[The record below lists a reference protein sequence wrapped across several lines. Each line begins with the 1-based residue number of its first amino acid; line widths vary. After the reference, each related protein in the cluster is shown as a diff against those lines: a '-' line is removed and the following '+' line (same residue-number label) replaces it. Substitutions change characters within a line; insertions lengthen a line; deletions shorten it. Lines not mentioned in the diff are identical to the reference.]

1 MARPANRCAIRF
13 MPADFAPAR
22 SWRPSLPASSQ
33 LWLDSGMAYVVADPC
48 VKCKY
53 TDCVAVCPVDCFYE
67 GKNSLAI
74 NPDECI
80 DCGACEPECPTTA
93 IFEES
98 ELPSKWAVYKDLNAL
113 ASGAKKLEDIST
125 DALPQHLQQAVA
137 TAQTWPNITEQKK
150 PLPGA
155 DEAAKEENKIE
166 ALSLEGGG

>member
-1 MARPANRCAIRF
+1 
-13 MPADFAPAR
+13 
-22 SWRPSLPASSQ
+22 
-33 LWLDSGMAYVVADPC
+33 MAYVVADPC

-98 ELPSKWAVYKDLNAL
+98 ELPERWAIYKDINAL
-113 ASGAKKLEDIST
+113 VTGSKKASELELASWPAKLATEAK
-125 DALPQHLQQAVA
+125 DAGV
-137 TAQTWPNITEQKK
+137 WPGITEQKQA
-150 PLPGA
+150 LPGA
-155 DEAAKEENKIE
+155 DEAAKETSKLD
-166 ALSLEGGG
+166 ALSLDPA

>member
-1 MARPANRCAIRF
+1 
-13 MPADFAPAR
+13 
-22 SWRPSLPASSQ
+22 
-33 LWLDSGMAYVVADPC
+33 MAYVVADPC

-98 ELPSKWAVYKDLNAL
+98 ELPAKWSVYAEINAVV
-113 ASGAKKLEDIST
+113 SGAKPVDKANTGAWPEHLKAKAST
-125 DALPQHLQQAVA
+125 IE
-137 TAQTWPNITEQKK
+137 TWPNITEQKAAF
-150 PLPGA
+150 PGA
-155 DEAAKEENKIE
+155 DDAAKEADKIKDF
-166 ALSLEGGG
+166 SLEPGGG

>member
-1 MARPANRCAIRF
+1 
-13 MPADFAPAR
+13 
-22 SWRPSLPASSQ
+22 
-33 LWLDSGMAYVVADPC
+33 MAYVVADPC

-98 ELPSKWAVYKDLNAL
+98 ELPGKWNIYKDINAL
-113 ASGAKKLEDIST
+113 VTGTKSVGDIDLAKWPEKL
-125 DALPQHLQQAVA
+125 AGQADSV
-137 TAQTWPNITEQKK
+137 TSWPNITNQTKG
-150 PLPGA
+150 LDGA
-155 DEAAKEENKIE
+155 DAAAKEDNK
-166 ALSLEGGG
+166 LSDLTLEPGGG